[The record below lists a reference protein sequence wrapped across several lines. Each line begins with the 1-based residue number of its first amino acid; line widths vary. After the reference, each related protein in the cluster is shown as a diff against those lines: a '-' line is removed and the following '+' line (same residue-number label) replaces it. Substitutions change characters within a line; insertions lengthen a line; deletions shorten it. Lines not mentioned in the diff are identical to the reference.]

1 MSTAEGGYVRVYINI
16 GKEQKVNPGRIIEL
30 LNSVKTLRD
39 AKVGKIL
46 IEDNY
51 SAFDIESGFE
61 NDLLSGFRS
70 KQIAGVPVMVSQEL
84 SELGE
89 RVQRTSFKK
98 DEKPYKKEGGK
109 SFGKDSFDK
118 KKKKKW

>member
-1 MSTAEGGYVRVYINI
+1 M
-16 GKEQKVNPGRIIEL
+16 

-61 NDLLSGFRS
+61 QDLLAGFRS
-70 KQIAGVPVMVSQEL
+70 KQISGVPVMVSLEL
-84 SELGE
+84 SELGD
-89 RVQRTSFKK
+89 RVNRPSFNKE
-98 DEKPYKKEGGK
+98 EKPYKKEGGK
-109 SFGKDSFDK
+109 SFGKDSKSFEKDGFEK